1 MLNRLETQMLDAL
14 ELFYYANKFR
24 SHLFVIVLED
34 CTAIDELMLDIR
46 MLNASQVRTLLLH
59 PPSAIA
65 AETFALWRRRGFP
78 VQHYAN
84 RSPEQIGGGEPLIVG
99 LETVPICELNLEAH
113 AGPLGLTR
121 AALQVA
127 ENCGANKVFFLGRDK
142 GLMMGENFLSH
153 LHPAVLDRYLQQGNQ
168 FNIDPD
174 KLRLLMEASSRSG
187 IEVVLLDSSMGSLYE
202 ETFTHRGSG
211 SLFTSEYPNILR
223 RGQKSDL
230 MDLFMLIK
238 HEMLGGSILPVNE
251 EELADNIS
259 NYFVF
264 TVNGL
269 IVAAATLIDYGC
281 AMELAKF
288 CTLPRYQGK
297 GRAMQLARSM
307 IEEAAAL
314 KKDYVFALSINDQMW
329 TFFRNLGFS
338 EIDRAELPKK
348 WQEQYDFS
356 RPSRAF
362 RLQL

>member
-1 MLNRLETQMLDAL
+1 MINRLETQMLDAL

-24 SHLFVIVLED
+24 SHLFVIVIED
-34 CTAIDELMLDIR
+34 CTDIDELMLDIR
-46 MLNASQVRTLLLH
+46 VLNASQIRTLILH
-59 PPSAIA
+59 PPSAMA
-65 AETFALWRRRGFP
+65 AETFARWRRRGFP
-78 VQHYAN
+78 FQQHAHLA
-84 RSPEQIGGGEPLIVG
+84 PQQIGDGGPVSVD
-99 LETVPICELNLEAH
+99 LESVPICELNLEAH
-113 AGPLGLTR
+113 AGPHGLTR
-121 AALQVA
+121 AALEVA
-127 ENCGANKVFFLGRDK
+127 ERCGADKVFFLGRAK
-142 GLMMGENFLSH
+142 GLTMGEKFLSH
-153 LHPAVLDRYLQQGNQ
+153 LHPAVLDRYLQEGGQ

-174 KLRLLMEASSRSG
+174 KLQLLMQASTRTG
-187 IEVVLLDSSMGSLYE
+187 VEVVLLDSGMGSLYE

-211 SLFTSEYPNILR
+211 SLFTSDYPNIIR
-223 RGQKSDL
+223 RGERGDL

-238 HEMLGGSILPVNE
+238 HEMLSGSILPVNE
-251 EELADNIS
+251 EELADNLG

-269 IVAAATLIDYGC
+269 IVAAATLIDYGP

-297 GRAMQLARSM
+297 GRAMQLARKM

-314 KKDYVFALSINDQMW
+314 HKEYVFALSINDKMW

-338 EIDRAELPKK
+338 EVDRAELPRQ
-348 WQEQYDFS
+348 WREQYDFS